1 MKVCLERYTYGDKQ
15 VTGRLFVY
23 DDSGKLLLSLDTL
36 ELAWKDNKRRVSC
49 IPEGEY
55 KVIKHVSPKFGEC
68 IWFQDV
74 PNRSE
79 ILAHRGNYH
88 TDILGCVLLGLYSKD
103 INNDGLKDVVSSV
116 RAMRKLLKV
125 VPSEFTITI
134 ENCK

>member
-1 MKVCLERYTYGDKQ
+1 MKVCLERYIYGDEQ

>member
-1 MKVCLERYTYGDKQ
+1 MKVCLERYIYGDKQ

-23 DDSGKLLLSLDTL
+23 DDGGKLLLSLDTL
-36 ELAWKDNKRRVSC
+36 ELSWKDNKRRVSC